1 MTLENLVGRS
11 LEKVPI
17 DASSILKLLQ
27 AAEKSLM
34 DSKVE
39 MLSND
44 SRFSTTAI
52 GFGQGSIHTLPY
64 RHRSSLG

>member
-27 AAEKSLM
+27 AAEKSLL

-44 SRFSTTAI
+44 SRFDLAYK
-52 GFGQGSIHTLPY
+52 GSPRK
-64 RHRSSLG
+64 RHAVA

>member
-27 AAEKSLM
+27 AAEKSLL

-44 SRFSTTAI
+44 SRFDLAYKD
-52 GFGQGSIHTLPY
+52 Q
-64 RHRSSLG
+64 SSLLHS